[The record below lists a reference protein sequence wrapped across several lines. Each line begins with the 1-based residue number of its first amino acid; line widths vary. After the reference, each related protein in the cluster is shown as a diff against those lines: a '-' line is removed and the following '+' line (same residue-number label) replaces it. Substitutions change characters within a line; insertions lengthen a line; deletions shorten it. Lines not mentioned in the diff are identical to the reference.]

1 MDRRSTYMAIIV
13 ATLALAMLGAVSTA
27 FLAFYSPSS
36 SEGALD
42 LRGADD
48 GMEKDLGGEPAP
60 AMDDNPNGTDRTSEG
75 EVAYENPPSQNDSYN
90 EDPFHLKIIP
100 YIAVA
105 TLVAC
110 LLFIGVTGRAYMES
124 SRHEN
129 MVRNDLMDLISVN
142 PGINLTGI
150 RNELQLSQG
159 AVSYHLRRLEKRG
172 NIYSHKG
179 LKERRY
185 YPAGMGYKRVE
196 DQSAQDEVRSVISNP
211 TAGRI
216 LALLETGPAAQSDVV
231 NEVGIS
237 ASTVHW
243 HMDRLEKLGLV
254 EKRKDG
260 RNVTYVLKMGSEDT

>member
-1 MDRRSTYMAIIV
+1 MDRRTTYMAIIV
-13 ATLALAMLGAVSTA
+13 ATLALAMLGAASTA
-27 FLAFYSPSS
+27 FLAFYRPST

-42 LRGADD
+42 HQGADD
-48 GMEKDLGGEPAP
+48 GMEKDFGGDPPEVEFG
-60 AMDDNPNGTDRTSEG
+60 DTNGTDRSVGG
-75 EVAYENPPSQNDSYN
+75 EAD
-90 EDPFHLKIIP
+90 HLAASAPNASRPEKDMLSKIIP
-100 YIAVA
+100 FIGAA

-211 TAGRI
+211 TARSI
-216 LALLETGPAAQSDVV
+216 LDLLETGPATQSDIVK
-231 NEVGIS
+231 EVGIS

-243 HMDRLEKLGLV
+243 HMDRLEKLRLV
-254 EKRKDG
+254 EKSRDG
-260 RNVTYVLKMGSEDT
+260 RNVVYVLKKGLKHS